1 MRQGSPS
8 TRLLCCYHKFY
19 SIFLVKIS
27 LVFTSSFLCHEW
39 TSPAGSLKWLLGRS
53 LTSLDQGNEWHR
65 HPLCLRLATGMWKLQ
80 ITQSSQ
86 CSRKRSQ
93 WGQHLWCRER
103 GDYELRWKT
112 VLIPNCVR
120 AQIPGA
126 WTRNISLSASHTAP
140 FSVTHLYE
148 LEFLLHWKYSYL
160 GPIMDWTE
168 IHSMVN

>member
-103 GDYELRWKT
+103 GDYELIWKSADPK
-112 VLIPNCVR
+112 LR
-120 AQIPGA
+120 ACSN
-126 WTRNISLSASHTAP
+126 TRRLNQEHKSFSLSYGSLFSYP
-140 FSVTHLYE
+140 FIWARVFIA
-148 LEFLLHWKYSYL
+148 LEVFLFGANHGLNRD
-160 GPIMDWTE
+160 P
-168 IHSMVN
+168 